1 MQHHNYNKKHRE
13 NLLYPDIIKSSLGGW
28 KDNTMD
34 YLMKVQESVKY
45 IEDNLTNSIS
55 FEDLARQAYFSSY
68 YFHRLFQSIVGE
80 PVMEYIRRK
89 RLLHAADDLLY
100 CDDNIIDIAFKY
112 QFNSHD
118 VFTRAFKRL
127 YGVTP
132 QKYRKLNKNT
142 LPFNINSNP
151 KEDNIMLDLN
161 IGQKIQCTTNEKR
174 ECLELLNSI
183 LEFSSITRKHGL
195 LRLESEIEKFDSNF
209 MRKALQLIV
218 EGVEPNYIR
227 TILQNYI
234 IIGDY
239 KGKALLER
247 ILITEGVLSIQSGEN
262 SLLIREK
269 LSSFFGEDFTAE
281 IDKYFGN
288 DTVTINGKI
297 RAFYSEAKNNIH
309 NSPETTSF
317 EESLLNLNP
326 RSLQRLLREVEISDI
341 INALKGASGKLQIF
355 MIENVSRTVA
365 ILIIDELRES
375 RQIPSQQIIDSQ
387 NRMLEAI
394 KKLRADGEIT

>member
-1 MQHHNYNKKHRE
+1 
-13 NLLYPDIIKSSLGGW
+13 
-28 KDNTMD
+28 MD
-34 YLMKVQESVKY
+34 YLMRVQESVKY

-55 FEDLARQAYFSSY
+55 LDGLAKQAYFSAY
-68 YFHRLFQSIVGE
+68 YFHRLFQSVVGE

-112 QFNSHD
+112 QFNSQD

-132 QKYRKLNKNT
+132 QKYRKVNKNI
-142 LPFNINSNP
+142 LPFSIKNNS

-174 ECLELLNSI
+174 ECLELLSNI
-183 LEFSSITRKHGL
+183 LEFSAITRKYGL

-234 IIGDY
+234 IVGDY

-247 ILITEGVLSIQSGEN
+247 VVITEGALSIQAGEN
-262 SLLIREK
+262 PLLIREK
-269 LSSFFGEDFTAE
+269 LSSFFGEDFTPE

-288 DTVTINGKI
+288 DTVTINSKI
-297 RAFYSEAKNNIH
+297 QTFYSEAKSIIP
-309 NSPETTSF
+309 NSPETTAF
-317 EESLLNLNP
+317 EEPLLNLNP

-341 INALKGASGKLQIF
+341 INALKGASGKLQVF

-365 ILIIDELRES
+365 LLIIDELRES
-375 RQIPSQQIIDSQ
+375 IQIPSQQIIDSQ
-387 NRMLEAI
+387 NRILEI
-394 KKLRADGEIT
+394 MKKLRTDGEII